1 MGISVSAVYKLPNEK
16 FSISTD
22 FIDDPVNMVIGEF
35 NTHGVFGRYSETNI
49 DGELV
54 ESWSDASHP

>member
-1 MGISVSAVYKLPNEK
+1 MGISVSAVYKLPNEE
-16 FSISTD
+16 FSIPA
-22 FIDDPVNMVIGEF
+22 DDPVYMVIGEF
-35 NTHGVFGRYSETNI
+35 STHGVFGRYSETNI